1 MRISDWSSDVCSSDL
16 RHGAD
21 IGLIAHGD
29 ARLAAADLDRNDL
42 RRIDADEAVVEPLA
56 TCLARRDRIG
66 EGLIAVVVAQV
77 AQRVAVAR
85 PIGLEDHAV
94 RRLGALHE
102 TAGVE
107 MTVAREQRAQAR
119 FRGGL
124 IAAVRRTGR
133 RTPRSAEHTSALPSN
148 MRISN

>member
-42 RRIDADEAVVEPLA
+42 RRIDADEAVFEPLA
-56 TCLARRDRIG
+56 TCLPRRDRIG

-85 PIGLEDHAV
+85 QLGLEDHHSEERQV
-94 RRLGALHE
+94 GKECVGTFRYRGA
-102 TAGVE
+102 TY
-107 MTVAREQRAQAR
+107 
-119 FRGGL
+119 
-124 IAAVRRTGR
+124 
-133 RTPRSAEHTSALPSN
+133 N
-148 MRISN
+148 

>member
-85 PIGLEDHAV
+85 PIGL
-94 RRLGALHE
+94 RRCD
-102 TAGVE
+102 
-107 MTVAREQRAQAR
+107 
-119 FRGGL
+119 
-124 IAAVRRTGR
+124 
-133 RTPRSAEHTSALPSN
+133 RSEEHTSELPSLK
-148 MRISN
+148 STSYAVLCLKK